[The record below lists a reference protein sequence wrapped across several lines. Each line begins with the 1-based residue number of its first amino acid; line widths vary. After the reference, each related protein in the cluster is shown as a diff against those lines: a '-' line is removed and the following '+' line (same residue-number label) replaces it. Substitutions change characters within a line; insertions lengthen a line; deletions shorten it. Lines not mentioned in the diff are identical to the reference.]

1 MSSSSS
7 NITRL
12 RDLSVVGQLA
22 GSMVRRSRRTL
33 GSVSSRRWGR
43 SSGGVVMVRAVV
55 GVVLSSSLLSGQV
68 QGSLP
73 VAAPSLSLAMVI
85 IVVLMLSVF
94 VIDYLCV
101 SRLIL
106 L

>member
-1 MSSSSS
+1 
-7 NITRL
+7 
-12 RDLSVVGQLA
+12 
-22 GSMVRRSRRTL
+22 
-33 GSVSSRRWGR
+33 
-43 SSGGVVMVRAVV
+43 MVRAVV
-55 GVVLSSSLLSGQV
+55 GVVLSSGGLLSGQV

-73 VAAPSLSLAMVI
+73 VAAPSLSFAVVI
-85 IVVLMLSVF
+85 VMVLMLSVF